1 MTPGRARQLP
11 WKNHLNRRSLLL
23 LLARGNT
30 DLAAGG
36 LEDRPCDGQAH
47 ARLTLARES
56 SIEDMVPVS
65 LGDALAVVSYTD
77 QDPASI
83 RLQDD
88 RDGSPSLAG
97 LDGIFDDDE

>member
-11 WKNHLNRRSLLL
+11 WKNHLHRRSLFL
-23 LLARGNT
+23 LLACGNT
-30 DLAAGG
+30 DLTTGG

-56 SIEDMVPVS
+56 PLEDMVPVS
-65 LGDALAVVSYTD
+65 LGDTLAVVSYTD

-88 RDGSPSLAG
+88 
-97 LDGIFDDDE
+97 